1 MMNEPCALSIQN
13 LTKIYKQGWRRE
25 TVKAVD
31 DLSLDI
37 AKGSVVGLIGPNG
50 AGKSTTIYC
59 LLGLLKPDEGSISIF
74 GLSPD
79 SKRARSRLGFQS
91 EIFHTYDYLKPKEAL
106 KLYGQ
111 LSNLSEQ
118 ELDRLINPQLERLGL
133 MHAQNRKVGSFSKG
147 MKQRLGIAQALIHD
161 PDLLILDEPFTGL
174 DPEGRKNIAD
184 IIFEEKRKG
193 KTVFFS
199 SHILSD
205 IERLCDE
212 VIMIRKGK
220 VVLSGDLENITTKEN
235 RWRISVTGWDQ
246 VEEQAISDW
255 EATINKLQTTTE
267 IVCSRDQKDHLL
279 EQLLRLPV
287 DIVDLRKQSQTLEE
301 LYMELESSAEEA

>member
-1 MMNEPCALSIQN
+1 MNDTSALSIQN

-235 RWRISVTGWDQ
+235 RWRISVTGWEQ

-255 EATINKLQTTTE
+255 EATINQLQTTTE
-267 IVCSRDQKDHLL
+267 IVCSGDQKDDLL